1 MLVVD
6 DEAEIRKML
15 KRLLKGRGY
24 RVYEAEK
31 GKAALRMVKEHSP
44 DLIVLDAMLPEVHG
58 FDIARRIKGSKR
70 YGQIPIIMVS
80 AVYRGWRYAEDLK
93 QSCGVGRPWLFV
105 NPSITSGTSVGTD
118 NRNVRRGLQSCT
130 R

>member
-1 MLVVD
+1 
-6 DEAEIRKML
+6 
-15 KRLLKGRGY
+15 Y
-24 RVYEAEK
+24 RVFEADK
-31 GKAALRMVKEHSP
+31 GKTALKMVKEHCP

-93 QSCGVGRPWLFV
+93 QSCGVDHFIEKPFKIADVLSAVESCLAEGRPAEA
-105 NPSITSGTSVGTD
+105 PP
-118 NRNVRRGLQSCT
+118 QSDS
-130 R
+130 